1 VPPAY
6 PPRAQENQVEGYVDF
21 DFTIQK
27 DGTVGHP
34 QVITEMPEAY
44 GFADAA
50 LDVFSKWKFSPELVE
65 GAPVPAPAKIRVS
78 FRLAR

>member
-1 VPPAY
+1 M
-6 PPRAQENQVEGYVDF
+6 
-21 DFTIQK
+21 
-27 DGTVGHP
+27 GHP